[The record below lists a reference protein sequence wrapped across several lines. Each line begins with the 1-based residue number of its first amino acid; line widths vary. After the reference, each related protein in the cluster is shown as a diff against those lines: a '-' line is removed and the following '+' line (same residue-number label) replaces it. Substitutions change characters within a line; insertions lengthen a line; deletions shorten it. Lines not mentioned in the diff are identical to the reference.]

1 MANRKRNRN
10 KGKKKESKGIFDP
23 VDLTKQRPKAM
34 EKANSLFKFIQQNP
48 NCVRGDMIKVI
59 RWANKDNIRQPLR
72 ILVTQ
77 ERISVNTKEHPYTF
91 SVRYMQGVAWSQH
104 LEDSG
109 KIEPRRC
116 KGIKKDGTAC
126 RVPSLYVGEDGYCK
140 FHRGQKFL
148 KEEPRNESPYE
159 NAELPAPPRPYPYE
173 PKDFPKRE
181 PKDYYPPMPSLP
193 AMTNDLRPKTTH
205 VGDANGVKTI
215 VIHPD
220 ETVVVKV
227 KAVEQDDEYKLL
239 ILGFLAGEKTISDL
253 KKAVME

>member
-1 MANRKRNRN
+1 MAKKNRKRGN
-10 KGKKKESKGIFDP
+10 KKESKGLFDA
-23 VDLTKQRPKAM
+23 VDLTKQRPKQM
-34 EKANSLFKFIQQNP
+34 ERANSLFKFIQQNP
-48 NCVRGDMIKVI
+48 NCKRGDMIKVI
-59 RWANKDNIRQPLR
+59 RWADKDNIRQPLR

-77 ERISVNTKEHPYTF
+77 ERISVNTDEHPYTF
-91 SVRYMQGVAWSQH
+91 SARYMQGVAWSQH

-109 KIEPRRC
+109 KIETRRC
-116 KGIKKDGTAC
+116 QGIKKDGTAC
-126 RVPSLYVGEDGYCK
+126 RVPSLYIGEDGYCK

-148 KEEPRNESPYE
+148 RDESPRGESPYE
-159 NAELPAPPRPYPYE
+159 HAEIPAPPFKPYD
-173 PKDFPKRE
+173 PKDYPKTE
-181 PKDYYPPMPSLP
+181 PKDYYPL
-193 AMTNDLRPKTTH
+193 PKTTH
-205 VGDANGVKTI
+205 VGDANRVKTI

>member
-1 MANRKRNRN
+1 MAKKNRKRGN
-10 KGKKKESKGIFDP
+10 KKESKGLFDA
-23 VDLTKQRPKAM
+23 VDLTKQRPKQM
-34 EKANSLFKFIQQNP
+34 ERANSLFKFIQQNP
-48 NCVRGDMIKVI
+48 NCKRGDMIKVI
-59 RWANKDNIRQPLR
+59 RWADKDNIRQPLR

-77 ERISVNTKEHPYTF
+77 ERISVNTDEHPFTF
-91 SVRYMQGVAWSQH
+91 SARYMQGVAWSQH

-109 KIEPRRC
+109 KIETRKC
-116 KGIKKDGTAC
+116 QGIKKDGTAC
-126 RVPSLYVGEDGYCK
+126 RVPSLYIGEDGYCK

-148 KEEPRNESPYE
+148 KKAPRETPYE
-159 NAELPAPPRPYPYE
+159 NAEIPAPPFKPYD
-173 PKDFPKRE
+173 PKDYPKAE

-193 AMTNDLRPKTTH
+193 PMTNDLRPKTMH